1 MITSSQFLKIYKAY
15 QLSIYMDTN
24 KEIKDLLTNYS
35 LGDWSVDEHF
45 LFGLKEIDEHTIELR
60 ELLEAKD
67 PHLMNE
73 IADLY
78 IWSKMLL
85 DSYDIKEDVVLKRIN
100 RFKEKIAEK
109 RTKDKK

>member
-1 MITSSQFLKIYKAY
+1 
-15 QLSIYMDTN
+15 MDVN
-24 KEIKDLLTNYS
+24 KEIKDLLINYS
-35 LGDWSVDEHF
+35 IGNQNIDEHF

-67 PHLMNE
+67 LHLMNE

-85 DSYDIKEDVVLKRIN
+85 DSYDINEDVVLKRIN
-100 RFKEKIAEK
+100 RFKEKIVEK
-109 RTKDKK
+109 RKKIKGKTS